1 VSRRTLTDDPLD
13 LALLRVSSGFVIL
26 SFVATILA
34 WIHLLIAPILWG
46 LVIALV
52 ISGFVFGKSDLK
64 VTLNA
69 LLKTWNRARALP
81 LNAILTAVVALAL
94 LMDLLLTFVPTTAW
108 DSLTYH
114 YTLPAL
120 WLKARGFVALPGNCY
135 SELPC
140 GSEMIFAIAFA
151 LGGLKPDHTGAGAL
165 AANHLTWLAGFFSC
179 IAFISISRKLGS
191 AKSEGGAK
199 APLWDQWTPGLI
211 AAIAFLS
218 LPIVYVE
225 EMEGGYI
232 ENFLV
237 FYTLALL
244 IALLAY
250 KENGEIGLIPIIGIL
265 AGGQLASKHTGIFI
279 DILVLIILVVWII
292 RSKANASAWLKLLL
306 AAMISVIIPLPWYL
320 KSLMNTGDP
329 AYPFLT
335 HVLHP
340 QTLLPDIMY
349 WSNPNV
355 ERSLWGFIT
364 YTWRLSWD
372 VSLTQFDFRLLTWFF
387 LPLLPFAVVWSIAP
401 PRARVVGLV
410 TWVQILLIYIFAPGE
425 PRYMLAA
432 WGLYAALGAWALMV
446 LSEKAKSFSAIVLP
460 VILLIPVAF
469 SLVSRTGEINKRVP
483 TIIGAA
489 TVGTYFNESLD
500 IEPLIDYIN
509 TETPPDSG
517 VVMVEP
523 RVLYIQRPYE
533 TWYPFPT
540 APTADWPYLEPDEL
554 ASFWLRDGM
563 RYVVITYGPNY
574 RALTLNYLD
583 ILSRGESSYGADF
596 FFNLPDWVLKRAS
609 YAESVLSIQDG
620 SELEIENNWK
630 SIRESDNFDIH
641 SIRRLMTLEQMGL
654 IEPVYVDPRAGVVFR
669 IMQGEDER

>member
-1 VSRRTLTDDPLD
+1 
-13 LALLRVSSGFVIL
+13 
-26 SFVATILA
+26 
-34 WIHLLIAPILWG
+34 
-46 LVIALV
+46 
-52 ISGFVFGKSDLK
+52 
-64 VTLNA
+64 
-69 LLKTWNRARALP
+69 
-81 LNAILTAVVALAL
+81 
-94 LMDLLLTFVPTTAW
+94 
-108 DSLTYH
+108 
-114 YTLPAL
+114 
-120 WLKARGFVALPGNCY
+120 
-135 SELPC
+135 
-140 GSEMIFAIAFA
+140 
-151 LGGLKPDHTGAGAL
+151 
-165 AANHLTWLAGFFSC
+165 
-179 IAFISISRKLGS
+179 
-191 AKSEGGAK
+191 
-199 APLWDQWTPGLI
+199 
-211 AAIAFLS
+211 
-218 LPIVYVE
+218 
-225 EMEGGYI
+225 
-232 ENFLV
+232 
-237 FYTLALL
+237 
-244 IALLAY
+244 
-250 KENGEIGLIPIIGIL
+250 
-265 AGGQLASKHTGIFI
+265 
-279 DILVLIILVVWII
+279 
-292 RSKANASAWLKLLL
+292 
-306 AAMISVIIPLPWYL
+306 
-320 KSLMNTGDP
+320 
-329 AYPFLT
+329 
-335 HVLHP
+335 
-340 QTLLPDIMY
+340 
-349 WSNPNV
+349 
-355 ERSLWGFIT
+355 
-364 YTWRLSWD
+364 
-372 VSLTQFDFRLLTWFF
+372 
-387 LPLLPFAVVWSIAP
+387 
-401 PRARVVGLV
+401 
-410 TWVQILLIYIFAPGE
+410 
-425 PRYMLAA
+425 MLAA